1 MRPQLRLICLVAC
14 VSAIGVSIDFLV
26 PSFDSRAVAQ
36 SQNDSR
42 RAEAIRLAQQGF
54 QQLNTSQYS
63 AALQSF
69 QKALIII
76 REVGDRVSEGRIL
89 NNIGGAYQNQ
99 GQYPQALNSYQQA
112 LIIIREMGDRAGE
125 GATLNNIGGVYQ
137 NQGQYPQAL
146 DYYQQALTIVREV
159 GDRVQEGR
167 TLNNIGQVYDN
178 QGQYLQALDYY
189 QQALNIIREVGDRV
203 QEGATLNNIGL
214 VYDNQGQYPQAL
226 DYYQQALVI
235 TREVGDRAGEGKTLN
250 NIGAALLQTNQFA
263 QASELLYAAIDV
275 WESLRTAEMSDAA
288 KVAIFETQADT
299 YKFLQQALIAQNQPH
314 QALEAAERGRGR
326 ALVALLSEQAAG
338 NTTLEN
344 TAPSIDR
351 IKQIA
356 RTQNA
361 TLVMYSQIYTVAGD
375 RVLYIWV
382 VKPTGEITFRQTSLT
397 AQAGQPDTNPIA
409 SLSNNPIFRGDQPDA
424 TSALVA
430 NTRSSLRVGDATIG
444 VVSTEASPTDR
455 LRQLHQLLIEPIADL
470 LPTNPD
476 DRIVFVPQGSL
487 FLVPFAALQDA

>member
-146 DYYQQALTIVREV
+146 DYYQQALTIV
-159 GDRVQEGR
+159 
-167 TLNNIGQVYDN
+167 
-178 QGQYLQALDYY
+178 
-189 QQALNIIREVGDRV
+189 REVGDRV